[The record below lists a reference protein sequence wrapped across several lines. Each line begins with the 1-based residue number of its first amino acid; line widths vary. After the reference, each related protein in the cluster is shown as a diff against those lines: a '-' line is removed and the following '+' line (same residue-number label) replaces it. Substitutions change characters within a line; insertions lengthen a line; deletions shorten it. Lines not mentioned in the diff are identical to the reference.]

1 MIYADVILPLPL
13 EGVFTYSVPDSLKE
27 QVKTGFRVLVPFG
40 RSKTYIGIVANI
52 HDNTPTFKVKD
63 ISAVLDNSRMVIDK
77 QLRLWQWIS
86 KYYMSSIGDVY
97 NAAFPAGL
105 KNNDS
110 YRPKTEIYITLAP
123 SFRNKQSVDI
133 ALSMLKQAKKQKEL
147 LLCYLSLSC
156 WDKYIDNDEDTN
168 IKEVSREE
176 LLNESHCTVTVLRNL
191 LQRNIL
197 NTYEREVG
205 RLNTGKVYD
214 TLPLKALSDKQQ
226 DAYNNILFNFIKKDV
241 VLFHGVTS
249 SGKTEIYIHLIQQA
263 LDKGQQVLYLLPEI
277 ALTVQICQRLRKVFG
292 QRLGIYH
299 SGYSDAERV
308 EIWKK
313 QISDS
318 PYDVILGARSAVLL
332 PFSHLGMIIIDEEHE
347 SSFKQQDPA
356 PRYHARCV
364 AIMMA
369 QMYGAKTLL
378 GSATPSIES
387 LYNAQK
393 GKYGYVRLNTRY
405 GDISLPDIQV
415 VDVKDLRRRKIM
427 TGSFSPP
434 FLAAIRSALQSG
446 RQVIIFQNRR
456 GFAPMIEC
464 KTCGWVPRCKHCD
477 VPLTYHKR
485 LGKLTCHY
493 CGAIYEAP
501 SECPACGSKE
511 IIGRGLGTEK
521 IEDIIATE
529 FPEARIS
536 RMDLDTTRS
545 RDAYEHIIS
554 DFASKRTNILIGTQM
569 VTKGLDFDN
578 VGVVGILDADS
589 MLNSPDYRAY
599 EQAFSMMSQVAGRA
613 GRKGE
618 RGLVILQTKSPQLP
632 VISQITA
639 HDCDSFYAEQIEERR
654 LFIYPPFCRLIY
666 VYLRHREERVVDAA
680 AIVMGN
686 MLRSWFGERILGPD
700 KPAVSRIKTMHIR
713 KLLIKLELGI
723 NHEKARAYLHR
734 AYETI
739 LNTKDY
745 KTVQI
750 YFDVDP

>member
-63 ISAVLDNSRMVIDK
+63 ISAVLDNSRMVIDE

-156 WDKYIDNDEDTN
+156 WDKYIDNDDDTN
-168 IKEVSREE
+168 IREISREE

-356 PRYHARCV
+356 PRYHARSV

-446 RQVIIFQNRR
+446 RQAIIFQNRR

>member
-1 MIYADVILPLPL
+1 MIYADIILPLPL
-13 EGVFTYSVPDSLKE
+13 EGVFTYSVPNSLKE
-27 QVKTGFRVLVPFG
+27 KVKTGFRVRVPFG
-40 RSKTYIGIVANI
+40 RNKTYIGIVANI

-63 ISAVLDNSRMVIDK
+63 INAVLDDSRMVSDR
-77 QLRLWQWIS
+77 QLKLWQWIS
-86 KYYMSSIGDVY
+86 RYYMSSIGDVY

-105 KNNDS
+105 KNDDS
-110 YRPKTEIYITLAP
+110 YRPKTETYIKLSLPYRT
-123 SFRNKQSVDI
+123 KQSLDI
-133 ALSMLKQAKKQKEL
+133 ALSMLRQAKKQKDL
-147 LLCYLSLSC
+147 LQCYLSLSH
-156 WDKYIDNDEDTN
+156 WDISIDSNDDSMVR
-168 IKEVSREE
+168 EVSREE
-176 LLNESHCTVTVLRNL
+176 LLNESHCTVAVLRSL

-197 NTYEREVG
+197 ATYEREVG
-205 RLNTGKVYD
+205 RLNTGNAYD
-214 TLPLKALSDKQQ
+214 IKPLKGLSDKQQ

-277 ALTVQICQRLRKVFG
+277 ALTVQICQRLRQVFG

-313 QISDS
+313 QMSDN

-332 PFSHLGMIIIDEEHE
+332 PFSRLGMIIIDEEHE
-347 SSFKQQDPA
+347 SSFKQQDPS
-356 PRYHARCV
+356 PRYHARSV
-364 AIMMA
+364 AIMAAHMW
-369 QMYGAKTLL
+369 GAKTLL

-387 LYNAQK
+387 LYNAKK
-393 GKYGYVRLNTRY
+393 GKYGYVRLDTRY
-405 GDISLPDIQV
+405 GDISLPEIQV

-427 TGSFSPP
+427 TGSFSPAL
-434 FLAAIRSALQSG
+434 LAAIRSALQTG
-446 RQVIIFQNRR
+446 RQAIIFQNRR

-464 KTCGWVPRCKHCD
+464 KPCGWVPRCKQCD

-485 LGKLTCHY
+485 LGRLTCHY
-493 CGAIYEAP
+493 CGTIYEMP
-501 SECPACGSKE
+501 SECPCCGSKD
-511 IIGRGLGTEK
+511 IKGKGLGTEK
-521 IEDIIATE
+521 IEDIIMEE

-536 RMDLDTTRS
+536 RMDLDTTRA
-545 RDAYEHIIS
+545 RDAYERIIS

-578 VGVVGILDADS
+578 VGVVGILDADR
-589 MLNSPDYRAY
+589 MLNNPDYRAY
-599 EQAFSMMSQVAGRA
+599 ENAFAMMSQVAGRA

-618 RGLVILQTKSPQLP
+618 RGLVILQTKNPQLP

-639 HDCDSFYAEQIEERR
+639 NDSEGFCSEQLEERR
-654 LFIYPPFCRLIY
+654 LFVYPPFCRLIY
-666 VYLRHREERVVDAA
+666 AYLKHREEPVVDAA
-680 AIVMGN
+680 ATAMGN
-686 MLRSWFGERILGPD
+686 MLRGWFGERILGPD

-713 KLLIKLELGI
+713 KVVIKLEHSI
-723 NHEKARAYLHR
+723 NLEKARDYLHR
-734 AYETI
+734 AQETI
-739 LNTKDY
+739 LNTKEY

>member
-156 WDKYIDNDEDTN
+156 WDKYIDNDDDTN
-168 IKEVSREE
+168 IREVSREE

-356 PRYHARCV
+356 PRYHARSV

-446 RQVIIFQNRR
+446 RQAIIFQNRR

>member
-356 PRYHARCV
+356 PRYHARSV

-446 RQVIIFQNRR
+446 RQAIIFQNRR

>member
-52 HDNTPTFKVKD
+52 HDNTPSFKVKD
-63 ISAVLDNSRMVIDK
+63 ISAVLDNSRMVIDE
-77 QLRLWQWIS
+77 QLKLWRWIS

-156 WDKYIDNDEDTN
+156 WDKYIDNDDDTN
-168 IKEVSREE
+168 IREVSREE
-176 LLNESHCTVTVLRNL
+176 LLNESHCTVTILRNL

-214 TLPLKALSDKQQ
+214 TLPLKALSNKQQ

-356 PRYHARCV
+356 PRYHARSV

-446 RQVIIFQNRR
+446 RQAIIFQNRR

>member
-63 ISAVLDNSRMVIDK
+63 ISAVLDNSRMVIDE
-77 QLRLWQWIS
+77 QLKLWRWIS

-356 PRYHARCV
+356 PRYHARSV

-446 RQVIIFQNRR
+446 RQAIIFQNRR

>member
-1 MIYADVILPLPL
+1 
-13 EGVFTYSVPDSLKE
+13 
-27 QVKTGFRVLVPFG
+27 
-40 RSKTYIGIVANI
+40 
-52 HDNTPTFKVKD
+52 
-63 ISAVLDNSRMVIDK
+63 
-77 QLRLWQWIS
+77 
-86 KYYMSSIGDVY
+86 MSSIGDVY

-156 WDKYIDNDEDTN
+156 WDKYIDNDDDTN
-168 IKEVSREE
+168 IREVSREE

-356 PRYHARCV
+356 PRYHARSV

-446 RQVIIFQNRR
+446 RQAIIFQNRR

-521 IEDIIATE
+521 IEDIISTE

-739 LNTKDY
+739 LNTKEY

>member
-77 QLRLWQWIS
+77 QLRLWRWIS

>member
-63 ISAVLDNSRMVIDK
+63 ISAVLDNSRMVIDE
-77 QLRLWQWIS
+77 QLKLWQWIS

-156 WDKYIDNDEDTN
+156 WDKYIDNDDDTN
-168 IKEVSREE
+168 IREVSREE

-356 PRYHARCV
+356 PRYHARSV

-446 RQVIIFQNRR
+446 RQAIIFQNRR

-723 NHEKARAYLHR
+723 NHEKTRTYLHR

>member
-63 ISAVLDNSRMVIDK
+63 ISAVLDNSRMVIDE
-77 QLRLWQWIS
+77 QLNLWRWIS

-156 WDKYIDNDEDTN
+156 WDKYIDNDDDTN
-168 IKEVSREE
+168 IREVSREE

-313 QISDS
+313 QISDN

-356 PRYHARCV
+356 PRYHARSV

-446 RQVIIFQNRR
+446 RQAIIFQNRR

>member
-13 EGVFTYSVPDSLKE
+13 EGMFTYSVPDSLKE

-77 QLRLWQWIS
+77 QLKLWQWIS

-123 SFRNKQSVDI
+123 SYRNKQSVDI

-156 WDKYIDNDEDTN
+156 WDKYIDNDDDTN
-168 IKEVSREE
+168 IREVSREE

-205 RLNTGKVYD
+205 RLNTDKVYD

-356 PRYHARCV
+356 PRYHARSV

-446 RQVIIFQNRR
+446 RQAIIFQNRR

-521 IEDIIATE
+521 IEDIISTE

-713 KLLIKLELGI
+713 KVVIKLEPGI
-723 NHEKARAYLHR
+723 NLEKARDYLHR

-739 LNTKDY
+739 LNTIDY

>member
-63 ISAVLDNSRMVIDK
+63 ISAVLDNSRMVIDE

-156 WDKYIDNDEDTN
+156 WDKYIDNDDDTN
-168 IKEVSREE
+168 IREVSREE

-356 PRYHARCV
+356 PRYHARSV

-446 RQVIIFQNRR
+446 RQAIIFQNRR

>member
-13 EGVFTYSVPDSLKE
+13 EGVFTYSIPDSLKE

-63 ISAVLDNSRMVIDK
+63 ISAVLDNSRMVIDE

-156 WDKYIDNDEDTN
+156 WDKYIDNDDDTN
-168 IKEVSREE
+168 IRKVSREE

-313 QISDS
+313 QISDN

-356 PRYHARCV
+356 PRYHARSV

-446 RQVIIFQNRR
+446 RQAIIFQNRR

>member
-77 QLRLWQWIS
+77 QLKLWQWIS

-156 WDKYIDNDEDTN
+156 WDKYIDNDDDTN
-168 IKEVSREE
+168 IREVSREE
-176 LLNESHCTVTVLRNL
+176 LLNESHCTVTILRNL

-205 RLNTGKVYD
+205 RLNIGKVYD

-313 QISDS
+313 QISDN

-356 PRYHARCV
+356 PRYHARSV

-393 GKYGYVRLNTRY
+393 GKYGYVRLNTRF

-446 RQVIIFQNRR
+446 RQAIIFQNRR

-739 LNTKDY
+739 LNTKEY

>member
-63 ISAVLDNSRMVIDK
+63 ISAVLDNSRMVIDE
-77 QLRLWQWIS
+77 QLKLWQWIS

-156 WDKYIDNDEDTN
+156 WDKYIDNDDDTN
-168 IKEVSREE
+168 IREVSREE
-176 LLNESHCTVTVLRNL
+176 LLNESHCTVTILRNL

-356 PRYHARCV
+356 PRYHARSV

-393 GKYGYVRLNTRY
+393 GKYGYVRLNTRF

-446 RQVIIFQNRR
+446 RQAIIFQNRR

>member
-63 ISAVLDNSRMVIDK
+63 ISAVLDNSRMVIDE
-77 QLRLWQWIS
+77 QLKLWQWIS

-156 WDKYIDNDEDTN
+156 WDKYIDNDDDTN
-168 IKEVSREE
+168 IREVSREE

-356 PRYHARCV
+356 PRYHARSV

-393 GKYGYVRLNTRY
+393 GKYGYVRLNTRF

-446 RQVIIFQNRR
+446 RQAIIFQNRR

>member
-1 MIYADVILPLPL
+1 
-13 EGVFTYSVPDSLKE
+13 
-27 QVKTGFRVLVPFG
+27 
-40 RSKTYIGIVANI
+40 
-52 HDNTPTFKVKD
+52 
-63 ISAVLDNSRMVIDK
+63 
-77 QLRLWQWIS
+77 
-86 KYYMSSIGDVY
+86 MSSIGDVY

-123 SFRNKQSVDI
+123 SYRNKQSVDI

-156 WDKYIDNDEDTN
+156 WDKYIDNDDDTN
-168 IKEVSREE
+168 IREVSREE
-176 LLNESHCTVTVLRNL
+176 LLNESHCTVTILRNL

-356 PRYHARCV
+356 PRYHARSV

-393 GKYGYVRLNTRY
+393 GKYGYVRLNTRF

-446 RQVIIFQNRR
+446 RQAIIFQNRR